1 MQAEREGLCVR
12 SEDGGCDRLGA
23 PLIWSCESCG
33 REAGG
38 GQTDGSPPGEPAP
51 GLLACLPKFH
61 TATRTPPDDTE
72 HRARLRQ
79 FTHMHAR
86 LLVCLRGGLL
96 ACVPSTHACSHATQ
110 VARQHV
116 YCFSIWM
123 INAAALLLN
132 RSMARIHCWS
142 NAHGSNK

>member
-1 MQAEREGLCVR
+1 MQAEREDCVCVAR
-12 SEDGGCDRLGA
+12 MGGCGCSGA
-23 PLIWSCESCG
+23 PLLWSSGSCG

-38 GQTDGSPPGEPAP
+38 GYTARLPVSLRTR
-51 GLLACLPKFH
+51 LLACLPMFH
-61 TATRTPPDDTE
+61 IATHTPPNDTAQ
-72 HRARLRQ
+72 RARLHQ
-79 FTHMHAR
+79 FTHLHAR
-86 LLVCLRGGLL
+86 LPVCLRGGLL
-96 ACVPSTHACSHATQ
+96 ACVPSTHTCSHATR
-110 VARQHV
+110 VARRHV

>member
-1 MQAEREGLCVR
+1 MQAEREDCVCVAR
-12 SEDGGCDRLGA
+12 MGGAAARAHHYYGVVGVVGERRVVVKPMARL
-23 PLIWSCESCG
+23 PVSL
-33 REAGG
+33 R
-38 GQTDGSPPGEPAP
+38 T

-61 TATRTPPDDTE
+61 TATRTPPDDTAQ
-72 HRARLRQ
+72 RARLRQ
-79 FTHMHAR
+79 ITHLHAR
-86 LLVCLRGGLL
+86 LPVCLRGGQL
-96 ACVPSTHACSHATQ
+96 ACVPSTHACSHATR
-110 VARQHV
+110 VARRHV